1 MRQRGWRSLTPGISV
16 AAVSST
22 IGIRLAT
29 TFLSFLAGI
38 IAARELGE
46 HGRGTLALLVA
57 VPAAFSVVGVI
68 GLDTANLRFAGRS
81 HTAFLHIVRLAVLFS
96 LVIGTAISGAWLL
109 AGSRWPVVRFGLSPG
124 LALLS
129 AMLCP
134 IVVLVT
140 LLGAAEVG
148 RGRIQVYNLVTAAAM
163 AVYLAA
169 IAVLSVT
176 GPLTVVK
183 CFLSYGT
190 SQVLGVVAFL
200 VLASDRMHG
209 DGERVPLREYR
220 SYSLRAYLPNIAQYG
235 MLRMDVPVIQVLAGT
250 TAVGLYAVA
259 LPFAEAMLL
268 LPIAVSLVMF
278 PRVTAGTLS
287 RAATAQISRTVL
299 AGTAALAG
307 AVALAAP
314 VIVPTVYGTPFRG
327 SVAVIWCMLPGA
339 IVFSAGRTVQTYLAA
354 TDRLRPVITASVGG
368 IAAGFVSLI
377 VLTPRFGAAGAGA
390 ADSVGYFAYAAVI
403 TGCLRRDGPLIRA
416 TTSMLYYCFR
426 ATPQK
431 IGAVGGLARLTAFGC
446 VVAVSVLAAATLS
459 TANTVTVITALGVLA
474 LLIALAVPSAG
485 LYILAIAISASQTIF
500 AGHVITSR
508 ALLVLTAVCIMGHF
522 AVGRIVRPKIVT
534 MTLATASVIYFLL
547 SSLFVG
553 QPGSTGG
560 DVRSVLVLAV
570 VLLGVPL
577 IAGTGRVARQ
587 TILVF
592 CFSSAIFAVA
602 EIVTARA
609 SVASLGAVTPL
620 YAASL
625 AAAQTGAL
633 NHNIEG
639 ALFVLA
645 LAVLLAWLP
654 QCRHGL
660 PKVCTVAAIAALLAG
675 VAYSFS
681 RASFLGAVAVL
692 ILFAMRRSIRGLV
705 GLAAVIG
712 AALPLIPTTV
722 AARLG
727 TITNAAGLDPSSAV
741 RLDLWESA
749 ARMFTAHPVFGVGYL
764 HFAAQ
769 LPSYYLAT
777 GTYSISLIDFSDLD
791 YAHNFYFS
799 VPAETGLLG
808 TLLVGALIVAV
819 WRIMWSAIR
828 SRDWIGEATLL
839 AFVGLAVCSVF
850 GEVLFQAAILAAF
863 LLIALAGRCT
873 EGST

>member
-22 IGIRLAT
+22 IGTRLAT

-46 HGRGTLALLVA
+46 HGRGILALLVA

-96 LVIGTAISGAWLL
+96 LVIGTALSGAWLL
-109 AGSRWPVVRFGLSPG
+109 AGSRWPVVRLGLSPG

-134 IVVLVT
+134 IAVLVT

-163 AVYLAA
+163 VVYLAA

-200 VLASDRMHG
+200 VLASNRMHG
-209 DGERVPLREYR
+209 DGETVPFREYR
-220 SYSLRAYLPNIAQYG
+220 SYSLRTYLPNIAQYG

-250 TAVGLYAVA
+250 TAVALYAVA

-268 LPIAVSLVMF
+268 LPVAVSLVMF
-278 PRVTAGTLS
+278 PRVTSGTLS
-287 RAATAQISRTVL
+287 QAATAQISRAVL

-327 SVAVIWCMLPGA
+327 SVAVIWCMLPGV

-354 TDRLRPVITASVGG
+354 TDRLRPVIMASVGG
-368 IAAGFVSLI
+368 IAAGFVSLV

-390 ADSVGYFAYAAVI
+390 ADSAGYFAYAAVI
-403 TGCLRRDGPLIRA
+403 TGCLRRDGSLIRA
-416 TTSMLYYCFR
+416 TASTLHYYFR
-426 ATPQK
+426 ATPQ
-431 IGAVGGLARLTAFGC
+431 IGAAGGASRLTAFGC
-446 VVAVSVLAAATLS
+446 VVAVGVLAAATLS
-459 TANTVTVITALGVLA
+459 TASTITVITVLGVLA
-474 LLIALAVPSAG
+474 LLIVLAAPSAG

-500 AGHVITSR
+500 AGHVITAR
-508 ALLVLTAVCIMGHF
+508 ALLILTVACIMGHV
-522 AVGRIVRPKIVT
+522 AAGRIVRPKIVA

-553 QPGSTGG
+553 QPGSTAG
-560 DVRSVLVLAV
+560 DVRSVLILAV
-570 VLLGVPL
+570 VLLGIPL
-577 IAGTGRVARQ
+577 IVGTGRVARQ

-592 CFSSAIFAVA
+592 SFSAAIFAVI
-602 EIVTARA
+602 EVITARA

-660 PKVCTVAAIAALLAG
+660 PKVCTATAIAALLAG

-681 RASFLGAVAVL
+681 RASFLGAIAVL
-692 ILFAMRRSIRGLV
+692 ILFAMRRSIRGLI
-705 GLAAVIG
+705 GLAVAIG

-727 TITNAAGLDPSSAV
+727 TISNVTGLDPSSAV
-741 RLDLWESA
+741 RLDLWKSA
-749 ARMFTAHPVFGVGYL
+749 TRMFTAHPIFGVGYL

-769 LPSYYLAT
+769 LPSYYVAT
-777 GTYSISLIDFSDLD
+777 STYSISLIDFSDLD
-791 YAHNFYFS
+791 YAHNFYLS

-808 TLLVGALIVAV
+808 ALLVGALIVIV
-819 WRIMWSAIR
+819 WRIMWSAVR

-850 GEVLFQAAILAAF
+850 GEVLFQAAVLAAF
-863 LLIALAGRCT
+863 LLIALAGRRT
-873 EGST
+873 GRNT